1 MGDNIRPDHYQVGGI
16 ETWDY
21 LKAKMTQEELKGFAI
36 GNVMKYLSRTNH
48 KNGLED
54 IKKAMADIK
63 TAGGELLSE
72 EPQDIPGIG
81 LWISFRDSEGN
92 RMVIGS
98 H

>member
-54 IKKAMADIK
+54 IKKAKWYLDK
-63 TAGGELLSE
+63 
-72 EPQDIPGIG
+72 
-81 LWISFRDSEGN
+81 
-92 RMVIGS
+92 VIEDLENGR
-98 H
+98 